1 MVINNNMFEIIIL
14 IVWFSSNQN
23 SEGFIS
29 IDCGAEEDYLDG
41 DTGITYKTDKDFIST
56 GKNKVVAPEYNLT
69 TLYYGNMANSLRT
82 FPEGK
87 RNCYT
92 LKPRQGKN
100 QNYFVRAFFYY
111 GNYDSKNQTQ
121 IKFDLY
127 IGVNYWAT
135 VVDMRWRY
143 YEIIHYSVTDTIY
156 VCLVNTGFGV
166 PFINGLDLR
175 FMNDSLYRSMNGSLL
190 PRKQA
195 DLGGLDPTLG
205 AMRYKDDVYDRIWR
219 LDVNLNDSVSISTEA
234 TIDIQGSDD
243 PCRLPVEVLRT
254 AVQPRNGLNSLSY
267 SYTLEY
273 LENFTPEF
281 LVFFHFAEIEQI
293 APGER
298 RKFTITLH
306 GLEYGPFT
314 LEYLK
319 PLTKGPYKLQV
330 PEDQVRFS
338 IDATLRSDLPPIL
351 NAFEIFELQALPDS
365 PTNQTDVDA
374 IMAIK
379 EAYKI
384 DRVDWQGD
392 PCLPLTTWTGLQC
405 NDDNPPRIISLN
417 LSSSQ
422 LSGNIAISLLNLTSI
437 KSLGVWR
444 AHASY
449 KLEAYPLSLFV
460 SFLDK
465 ILQANDWDSGST
477 KVAKMGVRTSYQW
490 RNNLYLD
497 LSNNELTGTMPEA
510 FAQLPYLTILD
521 LSGNKLIGAIPHS
534 LKEKSNSGQLQ
545 LSLDGN
551 LDLCK
556 MDTCEKKKRSF
567 PVLVIAFVIS
577 VSMLLLL
584 NIITIFWRLK
594 IDATSNTSFPSYN
607 LADENKIQHVIRRLN
622 VSLSS
627 LVGVSRKEL
636 SLKSKN
642 QPFTYTEIVSITN
655 NFQTIIGEG
664 GFGKVYLGNLK
675 DGRQVAVKLLSQSS
689 RQGYKEFL
697 AEVQLLMIV
706 HHKNLVPLIGYCN
719 ENENMALVYEYMAN
733 GNLKEQLLGLEYLH
747 NGCRPPIVHRD
758 LKSSNIL
765 LTENLQA
772 KIADFGLSKAFATEG
787 DSHVI
792 TVPAGTPGYID
803 PEFRASGNLNKK
815 SDVYSFGILL
825 CELITGQSPLIRGNQ
840 GHTDILQW
848 VSPLVERGDIQSIID
863 PRLQG
868 EFNINCAW
876 KALEIALSCVPPT
889 SRQRP
894 DMSDILG
901 ELKECLAMEMSS
913 EMSMGGSVEMSL
925 VLGTD
930 MAPNLR

>member
-1 MVINNNMFEIIIL
+1 MDGGQILLSYIKVWVILLLLSATFP
-14 IVWFSSNQN
+14 N
-23 SEGFIS
+23 SKLAAKNTEQDKKRKLAAENSGIS
-29 IDCGAEEDYLDG
+29 IDCGADEDYTDRN
-41 DTGITYKTDKDFIST
+41 TGISYKTDKDFIST
-56 GKNKVVAPEYNLT
+56 GKNKVVAPEYDLT
-69 TLYYGNMANSLRT
+69 STLYYGKMVNSLRI
-82 FPEGK
+82 FPEGD

-92 LKPRQGKN
+92 LKPREGKN
-100 QNYFVRAFFYY
+100 QNYYVRAFFRY

-135 VVDMRWRY
+135 VEETFENKYWINYD
-143 YEIIHYSVTDTIY
+143 IIHYSVTDTIY

-166 PFINGLDLR
+166 PFISGLDLL
-175 FMNDSLYRSMNGSLL
+175 FMNDSSYRSMNGSLL
-190 PRKQA
+190 RRVQA
-195 DLGGLDPTLG
+195 DLGGEVSLG
-205 AMRYKDDVYDRIWR
+205 TIRYPDDVYARIWQ
-219 LDVNLNDSVSISTEA
+219 LDVNLTDSVSNISTEA
-234 TIDIQGSDD
+234 ITNIDIQGSDNR
-243 PCRLPVEVLRT
+243 CRLPVEVLRT
-254 AVQPRNGLNSLSY
+254 AVQPRNGLKSLSY
-267 SYTLEY
+267 TYTSPY
-273 LENFTPEF
+273 KENFTPEF

-293 APGER
+293 AGGKLRE
-298 RKFTITLH
+298 FTITLN
-306 GLEYGPFT
+306 GLKYGLFT

-319 PLTKGPYKLQV
+319 PLTIGPYKLQ
-330 PEDQVRFS
+330 DQEGLVRFS
-338 IDATLRSDLPPIL
+338 IDASSDLPPIL
-351 NAFEIFELQALPDS
+351 NAFEIFELLPLHDS

-379 EAYKI
+379 KAYKI

-392 PCLPLTTWTGLQC
+392 PCLPRITTWTGLQC
-405 NDDNPPRIISLN
+405 NNDNPPRIISLN

-422 LSGNIAISLLNLTSI
+422 LSGNIDVSLLSLTTIQS
-437 KSLGVWR
+437 
-444 AHASY
+444 
-449 KLEAYPLSLFV
+449 
-460 SFLDK
+460 
-465 ILQANDWDSGST
+465 
-477 KVAKMGVRTSYQW
+477 
-490 RNNLYLD
+490 LD
-497 LSNNELTGTMPEA
+497 LSNNELTGTVPEA
-510 FAQLPYLTILD
+510 FAQLPHLTILY
-521 LSGNKLIGAIPHS
+521 LSRNKLTGAVPYS
-534 LKEKSNSGQLQ
+534 LKEKSKSRQLQ

-556 MDTCEKKKRSF
+556 IDTCEKKQGSF
-567 PVLVIAFVIS
+567 PVPVIASVIS
-577 VSMLLLL
+577 VSVLLLL
-584 NIITIFWRLK
+584 SIITIFWRLK
-594 IDATSNTSFPSYN
+594 
-607 LADENKIQHVIRRLN
+607 RGRLN

-627 LVGVSRKEL
+627 SVGLSL

-664 GFGKVYLGNLK
+664 GFGKVYLGNLN

-706 HHKNLVPLIGYCN
+706 HHRNLVSLIGYCN
-719 ENENMALVYEYMAN
+719 EHANMALVYEYMAN
-733 GNLKEQLLGLEYLH
+733 GNLKEQLLENSTNMLKWRERLQIAVDTAQGLEYLH
-747 NGCRPPIVHRD
+747 NGCKPPIVHRD

-765 LTENLQA
+765 LTKNLHA

-825 CELITGQSPLIRGNQ
+825 CELITGQPPLIRGHQ
-840 GHTDILQW
+840 GHTHILQW
-848 VSPLVERGDIQSIID
+848 VSPLIEIGDIQSIID

-868 EFNINCAW
+868 EFNTNCAW

-889 SRQRP
+889 STQRP

-913 EMSMGGSVEMSL
+913 EMSMRGSVEMSL

>member
-1 MVINNNMFEIIIL
+1 MDSGQILLSYIKVWVILLLLSATF
-14 IVWFSSNQN
+14 QN
-23 SEGFIS
+23 SKLAAKNTAQDKKRKLAAENSGFIS

-56 GKNKVVAPEYNLT
+56 GKNKVVAPEHNLT

-100 QNYFVRAFFYY
+100 QNYYVRAFFYY

-127 IGVNYWAT
+127 IGVNHWTT
-135 VVDMRWRY
+135 VVDMQWTY

-175 FMNDSLYRSMNGSLL
+175 FMNDSPYRSMNGSLIPKVL
-190 PRKQA
+190 A

-219 LDVNLNDSVSISTEA
+219 LDVNLNDSVSNSTEA
-234 TIDIQGSDD
+234 NIDIQGSDD

-254 AVQPRNGLNSLSY
+254 AVQPRNGHNSLSY
-267 SYTLEY
+267 SYTLRHR
-273 LENFTPEF
+273 ENFTPEF

-298 RKFTITLH
+298 REFTITLN
-306 GLEYGPFT
+306 GLNYGPFT

-319 PLTKGPYKLQV
+319 PLTIGPYKLQV

-351 NAFEIFELQALPDS
+351 NAFEIFKLWPLPDS

-392 PCLPLTTWTGLQC
+392 PCLPLTTWTGLLC

-422 LSGNIAISLLNLTSI
+422 LSGNIAVSLLNLTAI
-437 KSLGVWR
+437 KS
-444 AHASY
+444 
-449 KLEAYPLSLFV
+449 
-460 SFLDK
+460 
-465 ILQANDWDSGST
+465 
-477 KVAKMGVRTSYQW
+477 
-490 RNNLYLD
+490 LD
-497 LSNNELTGTMPEA
+497 LSNNELTGTVLEA
-510 FAQLPYLTILD
+510 FAQLPHLTILD
-521 LSGNKLIGAIPHS
+521 LSGNKLTGAIPHS
-534 LKEKSNSGQLQ
+534 LKEKSNSRQLQ

-577 VSMLLLL
+577 VSVLLLL

-594 IDATSNTSFPSYN
+594 I
-607 LADENKIQHVIRRLN
+607 
-622 VSLSS
+622 
-627 LVGVSRKEL
+627 
-636 SLKSKN
+636 
-642 QPFTYTEIVSITN
+642 
-655 NFQTIIGEG
+655 G

-719 ENENMALVYEYMAN
+719 EHENMALVYEYMAN
-733 GNLKEQLLGLEYLH
+733 GNLKEQLLENSTNMLNWRERLQIAVDAANGLEYLH

-787 DSHVI
+787 DSYVI

-825 CELITGQSPLIRGNQ
+825 CELITGQPPLIKGHQ
-840 GHTDILQW
+840 GHTHILQW

-868 EFNINCAW
+868 EFSTNCAW
-876 KALEIALSCVPPT
+876 KALEIALSCVPLT

-913 EMSMGGSVEMSL
+913 EMIMRGSVEMSL

>member
-1 MVINNNMFEIIIL
+1 MDGGQILLSYIKVWVILLLLSATF
-14 IVWFSSNQN
+14 QN
-23 SEGFIS
+23 SKLAAKNTEQDKKRKLVADNSGLIS

-41 DTGITYKTDKDFIST
+41 DTGITYKSDKDFIST
-56 GKNKVVAPEYNLT
+56 GNNTVVAPEYNLT
-69 TLYYGNMANSLRT
+69 GTLYYGRMVNSLRT

-92 LKPRQGKN
+92 LKPSQGKN
-100 QNYFVRAFFYY
+100 QNYYVRAFFHY
-111 GNYDSKNQTQ
+111 GNYDSKNQAQ

-127 IGVNYWAT
+127 IGVNLWTTVQVVQTIEQKYWIT
-135 VVDMRWRY
+135 

-166 PFINGLDLR
+166 PFINGLDLL
-175 FMNDSLYRSMNGSLL
+175 FLKDSPYGSMNRSLL
-190 PRKQA
+190 PRLQA
-195 DLGGLDPTLG
+195 DLGGHQPPATI
-205 AMRYKDDVYDRIWR
+205 RYKDDVYARIWC
-219 LDVNLNDSVSISTEA
+219 LNVNLTDSVSNISTDA
-234 TIDIQGSDD
+234 ITNIDIQGSDN
-243 PCRLPVEVLRT
+243 PCRLPVDVLRT
-254 AVQPRNGLNSLSY
+254 AVQPRNGLKSLSY
-267 SYTLEY
+267 SYPIR
-273 LENFTPEF
+273 NPKNSTPEF

-298 RKFTITLH
+298 REFTITLN
-306 GLEYGPFT
+306 GLYYGTFT
-314 LEYLK
+314 LQYLK
-319 PLTKGPYKLQV
+319 PLTIQPYTLQAQ
-330 PEDQVRFS
+330 EGQVRFS

-351 NAFEIFELQALPDS
+351 NAFEIFELGPLPDS

-379 EAYKI
+379 KAYKI

-392 PCLPLTTWTGLQC
+392 PCLPLITWSGLQC
-405 NDDNPPRIISLN
+405 NYDNPPRIISLN
-417 LSSSQ
+417 LSSSK
-422 LSGNIAISLLNLTSI
+422 LSGKIDVSLLSLTSI
-437 KSLGVWR
+437 QS
-444 AHASY
+444 
-449 KLEAYPLSLFV
+449 
-460 SFLDK
+460 
-465 ILQANDWDSGST
+465 
-477 KVAKMGVRTSYQW
+477 
-490 RNNLYLD
+490 LD

-510 FAQLPYLTILD
+510 FAQLLDLTILY
-521 LSGNKLIGAIPHS
+521 LSGNKLTGAVPYS

-551 LDLCK
+551 PDLCK
-556 MDTCEKKKRSF
+556 MDTCEKKKGSF
-567 PVLVIAFVIS
+567 LVPVIASVIPVS
-577 VSMLLLL
+577 VLLLL
-584 NIITIFWRLK
+584 SIITIFWRLK
-594 IDATSNTSFPSYN
+594 
-607 LADENKIQHVIRRLN
+607 RGRLN

-627 LVGVSRKEL
+627 SVGLSL

-675 DGRQVAVKLLSQSS
+675 NGCQVAVKLLSQSS
-689 RQGYKEFL
+689 RQGYKQFL
-697 AEVQLLMIV
+697 AEVKLLIIV
-706 HHKNLVPLIGYCN
+706 HHRNLVSLVGYCN
-719 ENENMALVYEYMAN
+719 EQENMALVYEYMAN
-733 GNLKEQLLGLEYLH
+733 GNLKDQLLENSTNMLNWRARLQIAVDVAQGLEYLH

-772 KIADFGLSKAFATEG
+772 KIADFGLSKAFTNEE

-792 TVPAGTPGYID
+792 TIPAGTPGYID
-803 PEFRASGNLNKK
+803 PEFRASGNSNKK

-825 CELITGQSPLIRGNQ
+825 CELITGQPPLIRGHQ
-840 GHTDILQW
+840 GHTHILQW

-868 EFNINCAW
+868 EFNTNCAW

-894 DMSDILG
+894 DMSAILG
-901 ELKECLAMEMSS
+901 ELKECLAMEMTS
-913 EMSMGGSVEMSL
+913 EISMHNSVEMNL

-930 MAPNLR
+930 MTPNLR

>member
-1 MVINNNMFEIIIL
+1 MDSGQILLSYIKVWVILLLLSATF
-14 IVWFSSNQN
+14 QN
-23 SEGFIS
+23 SKLAAKNTAQDKKRKLAAENSGFIS

-56 GKNKVVAPEYNLT
+56 GKNKVVAPEHNLT

-100 QNYFVRAFFYY
+100 QNYYVRAFFYY

-127 IGVNYWAT
+127 IGVNHWTT
-135 VVDMRWRY
+135 VVDMQWTY

-175 FMNDSLYRSMNGSLL
+175 FMNDSPYRSMNGSLIPKVL
-190 PRKQA
+190 A

-219 LDVNLNDSVSISTEA
+219 LDVNLNDSVSNSTEA
-234 TIDIQGSDD
+234 NIDIQGSDD

-254 AVQPRNGLNSLSY
+254 AVQPRNGHNSLSY
-267 SYTLEY
+267 SYTLRHR
-273 LENFTPEF
+273 ENFTPEF

-298 RKFTITLH
+298 REFTITLN
-306 GLEYGPFT
+306 GLNYGPFT

-319 PLTKGPYKLQV
+319 PLTIGPYKLQV

-351 NAFEIFELQALPDS
+351 NAFEIFKLWPLPDS

-392 PCLPLTTWTGLQC
+392 PCLPLTTWTGLLC
-405 NDDNPPRIISLN
+405 NDDNPPRIISL
-417 LSSSQ
+417 
-422 LSGNIAISLLNLTSI
+422 
-437 KSLGVWR
+437 
-444 AHASY
+444 
-449 KLEAYPLSLFV
+449 
-460 SFLDK
+460 
-465 ILQANDWDSGST
+465 
-477 KVAKMGVRTSYQW
+477 
-490 RNNLYLD
+490 D
-497 LSNNELTGTMPEA
+497 LSNNELTGTVLEA
-510 FAQLPYLTILD
+510 FAQLPHLTILD
-521 LSGNKLIGAIPHS
+521 LSGNKLTGAIPHS
-534 LKEKSNSGQLQ
+534 LKEKSNSRQLQ

-577 VSMLLLL
+577 VSVLLLL

-594 IDATSNTSFPSYN
+594 I
-607 LADENKIQHVIRRLN
+607 
-622 VSLSS
+622 
-627 LVGVSRKEL
+627 
-636 SLKSKN
+636 
-642 QPFTYTEIVSITN
+642 
-655 NFQTIIGEG
+655 G

-719 ENENMALVYEYMAN
+719 EHENMALVYEYMAN
-733 GNLKEQLLGLEYLH
+733 GNLKEQLLENSTNMLNWRERLQIAVDAANGLEYLH

-787 DSHVI
+787 DSYVI

-825 CELITGQSPLIRGNQ
+825 CELITGQPPLIKGHQ
-840 GHTDILQW
+840 GHTHILQW

-868 EFNINCAW
+868 EFSTNCAW
-876 KALEIALSCVPPT
+876 KALEIALSCVPLT

-913 EMSMGGSVEMSL
+913 EMIMRGSVEMSL

>member
-1 MVINNNMFEIIIL
+1 MDGGQILLSYIKVWVILLVLSATF
-14 IVWFSSNQN
+14 QN
-23 SEGFIS
+23 SKLAAKNTAQDKKRKLAAENSGFIS
-29 IDCGAEEDYLDG
+29 IDCGAEEDHLDRK
-41 DTGITYKTDKDFIST
+41 TGITYKTDKDFIST
-56 GKNKVVAPEYNLT
+56 GKNTVVAPEYHLT
-69 TLYYGNMANSLRT
+69 IPYFGDMLNSLRT

-100 QNYFVRAFFYY
+100 QNYSVRAFFNY
-111 GNYDSKNQTQ
+111 GNYDSKNQAP
-121 IKFDLY
+121 KFDLY

-135 VVDMRWRY
+135 VLDVSTF

-156 VCLVNTGFGV
+156 VCLVNTGTGV
-166 PFINGLDLR
+166 PFINGLDLL
-175 FMNDSLYRSMNGSLL
+175 FMNDSPYRTMNGSLI
-190 PRKQA
+190 PRVRA
-195 DLGGLDPTLG
+195 DLGRNPTQSSSTI
-205 AMRYKDDVYDRIWR
+205 RYNDDVYDRIWW
-219 LDVNLNDSVSISTEA
+219 LENLKDAVSISTE
-234 TIDIQGSDD
+234 TNIDIQGSDN

-267 SYTLEY
+267 NHTLGY
-273 LENFTPEF
+273 IENSTAEF
-281 LVFFHFAEIEQI
+281 RVYFHFAEIEQI
-293 APGER
+293 APGKLRE
-298 RKFTITLH
+298 FTITLN
-306 GLEYGPFT
+306 GLKYGPFT
-314 LEYLK
+314 PEYLK

-330 PEDQVRFS
+330 QEDQVGFS

-351 NAFEIFELQALPDS
+351 NALEIFELWSLPDS

-374 IMAIK
+374 MMAIK

-405 NDDNPPRIISLN
+405 NNDNPPRIISLN

-422 LSGNIAISLLNLTSI
+422 LSGNIAVSLLNLTAI
-437 KSLGVWR
+437 KS
-444 AHASY
+444 
-449 KLEAYPLSLFV
+449 
-460 SFLDK
+460 
-465 ILQANDWDSGST
+465 
-477 KVAKMGVRTSYQW
+477 
-490 RNNLYLD
+490 LD
-497 LSNNELTGTMPEA
+497 LSNNELTGTVPEA
-510 FAQLPYLTILD
+510 FAQLLDLTILY
-521 LSGNKLIGAIPHS
+521 LSRNKLTGAVPYS

-556 MDTCEKKKRSF
+556 LDTCEKKQRSF
-567 PVLVIAFVIS
+567 PVPVIASVIS
-577 VSMLLLL
+577 VSVLLLL
-584 NIITIFWRLK
+584 SIITIFWRLK
-594 IDATSNTSFPSYN
+594 
-607 LADENKIQHVIRRLN
+607 RGRWN

-627 LVGVSRKEL
+627 SVRLPRKKL

-642 QPFTYTEIVSITN
+642 QQFTYVEIVSITN

-675 DGRQVAVKLLSQSS
+675 DGCQVAVKLLSQSS

-706 HHKNLVPLIGYCN
+706 HHRNVVPLIGYCN
-719 ENENMALVYEYMAN
+719 EHDNMALVYEYMAN
-733 GNLKEQLLGLEYLH
+733 GNLKEQLLENSTNMLNWRERLQIAVDTAQGLEYLH

-765 LTENLQA
+765 LTENLHA

-792 TVPAGTPGYID
+792 TIPAGTPGYID
-803 PEFRASGNLNKK
+803 PEFRASGHLNKK

-825 CELITGQSPLIRGNQ
+825 CELITGQPPLIRGHK
-840 GHTDILQW
+840 GHTHILQW
-848 VSPLVERGDIQSIID
+848 VSPLVEKADIQSIID

-868 EFNINCAW
+868 EFNTNCAW

-889 SRQRP
+889 STQRP

-913 EMSMGGSVEMSL
+913 EISMRGSVEMSL

-930 MAPNLR
+930 MTPNLR

>member
-1 MVINNNMFEIIIL
+1 MDGGQILLSYTKVWVILLLLSATFR
-14 IVWFSSNQN
+14 N
-23 SEGFIS
+23 SKLAAKNTEQHKKRKLATENSGFIS
-29 IDCGAEEDYLDG
+29 IDCGAEEDYLDRN
-41 DTGITYKTDKDFIST
+41 TGISYKTDKDFIST
-56 GKNKVVAPEYNLT
+56 GKNMIVAPEYSN
-69 TLYYGNMANSLRT
+69 GKMANSLRT

-92 LKPRQGKN
+92 LKPIQGKN
-100 QNYFVRAFFYY
+100 QNYYVRAFFYY

-127 IGVNYWAT
+127 LGVNYWDIVRIKLNT
-135 VVDMRWRY
+135 FTTYY
-143 YEIIHYSVTDTIY
+143 YEIIHYSVTDTIN
-156 VCLVNTGFGV
+156 VCLVNTGSGV

-175 FMNDSLYRSMNGSLL
+175 FMNDDSPYRSMNGSLL
-190 PRKQA
+190 PWVQA
-195 DLGGLDPTLG
+195 DLGGHQTQRDT
-205 AMRYKDDVYDRIWR
+205 RYNDDVYDRYWQ
-219 LDVNLNDSVSISTEA
+219 LDVNLDDAVSNISTEA
-234 TIDIQGSDD
+234 NIDIQGSDN

-267 SYTLEY
+267 NYTLGY
-273 LENFTPEF
+273 TENSEF

-293 APGER
+293 APGEIR
-298 RKFTITLH
+298 EFTITLN
-306 GLEYGPFT
+306 GLNYGLFT

-319 PLTKGPYKLQV
+319 PLTIGPYKLQ
-330 PEDQVRFS
+330 DQVRFS
-338 IDATLRSDLPPIL
+338 INATLRSDLPPIL
-351 NAFEIFELQALPDS
+351 NAFEIFELLPLHDS
-365 PTNQTDVDA
+365 PTNQTD
-374 IMAIK
+374 
-379 EAYKI
+379 
-384 DRVDWQGD
+384 GD
-392 PCLPLTTWTGLQC
+392 PCLPFTTWSGLQC
-405 NDDNPPRIISLN
+405 NNDNPPRIISLN

-422 LSGNIAISLLNLTSI
+422 LSGNIAVSLLNLTAIQS
-437 KSLGVWR
+437 
-444 AHASY
+444 
-449 KLEAYPLSLFV
+449 
-460 SFLDK
+460 
-465 ILQANDWDSGST
+465 
-477 KVAKMGVRTSYQW
+477 
-490 RNNLYLD
+490 LD
-497 LSNNELTGTMPEA
+497 LSNNELTGTVPEA
-510 FAQLPYLTILD
+510 FAQLPDLTILY
-521 LSGNKLIGAIPHS
+521 LSGNKLTGAVPHS

-545 LSLDGN
+545 LSLEGN

-556 MDTCEKKKRSF
+556 MDTCENKKRSF
-567 PVLVIAFVIS
+567 LVPVIASVVS
-577 VSMLLLL
+577 VSVLLS
-584 NIITIFWRLK
+584 IITVFWRLK
-594 IDATSNTSFPSYN
+594 
-607 LADENKIQHVIRRLN
+607 R
-622 VSLSS
+622 
-627 LVGVSRKEL
+627 VGLSRKEL

-675 DGRQVAVKLLSQSS
+675 DGHQVAVKLFSQSS

-706 HHKNLVPLIGYCN
+706 HHRNLVSLVGYCN
-719 ENENMALVYEYMAN
+719 EHENMALVYEYMAN
-733 GNLKEQLLGLEYLH
+733 GNLKEQLLENSINMLNWRERVQIAVDAAQGLEYLH

-792 TVPAGTPGYID
+792 TDPAGTPGYID

-825 CELITGQSPLIRGNQ
+825 CELITGQPPLIRSHQ
-840 GHTDILQW
+840 GYTHILQW

-863 PRLQG
+863 PRLNG
-868 EFNINCAW
+868 EFNTNCAW

-889 SRQRP
+889 STQRP

-913 EMSMGGSVEMSL
+913 EMSMRNSVKISL

>member
-1 MVINNNMFEIIIL
+1 MDGGQILLSYTKVWVILLLLSATFR
-14 IVWFSSNQN
+14 N
-23 SEGFIS
+23 SKLAAKNTEQDKKRKLATENSGFIS
-29 IDCGAEEDYLDG
+29 IDCGVEEDYKDWNN
-41 DTGITYKTDKDFIST
+41 GISYKSDKDFIST
-56 GKNKVVAPEYNLT
+56 GKNMFVAPKYNYWKLVD
-69 TLYYGNMANSLRT
+69 SLRT

-87 RNCYT
+87 RNCYA
-92 LKPRQGKN
+92 LKPREGKN
-100 QNYFVRAFFYY
+100 QSYYVRALFHY
-111 GNYDSKNQTQ
+111 GNYDSKNQGQ
-121 IKFDLY
+121 IMFDLY
-127 IGVNYWAT
+127 IGVNYWDTVDINVEDKLAT
-135 VVDMRWRY
+135 Y
-143 YEIIHYSVTDTIY
+143 YDIIHYSVTDTIY
-156 VCLVNTGFGV
+156 VCLVNTGSGV

-175 FMNDSLYRSMNGSLL
+175 FMNDSPYRSMNGSLR
-190 PRKQA
+190 PWVQA
-195 DLGGLDPTLG
+195 DLGGHQTQNSTS
-205 AMRYKDDVYDRIWR
+205 YNDDVYNRYWR
-219 LDVNLNDSVSISTEA
+219 LDVNLNDSVSISTE
-234 TIDIQGSDD
+234 TNIDIQGSGN

-254 AVQPRNGLNSLSY
+254 AVQPRNVLNSLSY
-267 SYTLEY
+267 NRTLWY
-273 LENFTPEF
+273 PKNFTPEF

-293 APGER
+293 APGEIR
-298 RKFTITLH
+298 EFTITLN
-306 GLEYGPFT
+306 GLNYGLFT

-319 PLTKGPYKLQV
+319 PLTIRSNITQV
-330 PEDQVRFS
+330 QEGQVRFS
-338 IDATLRSDLPPIL
+338 IHATLRSDLPPIL
-351 NAFEIFELQALPDS
+351 NAFEIFQLWPVPDS

-379 EAYKI
+379 KAYKI

-392 PCLPLTTWTGLQC
+392 PCLPLPTWSGLQC
-405 NDDNPPRIISLN
+405 NNDNPPRIISLN

-422 LSGNIAISLLNLTSI
+422 LSGNIAVSLLNL
-437 KSLGVWR
+437 R
-444 AHASY
+444 AIQS
-449 KLEAYPLSLFV
+449 
-460 SFLDK
+460 
-465 ILQANDWDSGST
+465 
-477 KVAKMGVRTSYQW
+477 
-490 RNNLYLD
+490 LD
-497 LSNNELTGTMPEA
+497 LSNNELTGTVPEA
-510 FAQLPYLTILD
+510 FAQLPDLTILY
-521 LSGNKLIGAIPHS
+521 LNGNKLTGAVPHS

-556 MDTCEKKKRSF
+556 MDTCEKKQRSF
-567 PVLVIAFVIS
+567 LVPVIASVIS
-577 VSMLLLL
+577 VSVLLLL
-584 NIITIFWRLK
+584 SIITIFWRLK
-594 IDATSNTSFPSYN
+594 
-607 LADENKIQHVIRRLN
+607 RGRLN
-622 VSLSS
+622 VPLSS
-627 LVGVSRKEL
+627 SVGLSRKEL

-675 DGRQVAVKLLSQSS
+675 DGHQVAVKLLSQSS

-706 HHKNLVPLIGYCN
+706 HHRNLVSLVGYCN
-719 ENENMALVYEYMAN
+719 EHENMALVYEYMAN
-733 GNLKEQLLGLEYLH
+733 GNLKEQLLENSTNMLNWRERLQIAVDAAQGLEYLH

-792 TVPAGTPGYID
+792 TDPAGTLGYID

-815 SDVYSFGILL
+815 SDVYSFGILM
-825 CELITGQSPLIRGNQ
+825 CELITGQPPLIKGHK
-840 GHTDILQW
+840 GHTHILQW

-863 PRLQG
+863 SRLQG
-868 EFNINCAW
+868 EFSTNCAW
-876 KALEIALSCVPPT
+876 KALEIALSCVPST

-913 EMSMGGSVEMSL
+913 KMSMCDSVEMNL

>member
-1 MVINNNMFEIIIL
+1 MDGGQILLCYIKVWVILLLLSATF
-14 IVWFSSNQN
+14 QN
-23 SEGFIS
+23 SKLAAKNTEQDKKRKLAADNSGFIS
-29 IDCGAEEDYLDG
+29 IDCGAEADYLDG
-41 DTGITYKTDKDFIST
+41 DTGISYKTDKDFIST
-56 GKNKVVAPEYNLT
+56 GKNTVVAPEYYLT
-69 TLYYGNMANSLRT
+69 IPYFGNVVNSLRT

-100 QNYFVRAFFYY
+100 QNYYVRAFFHY
-111 GNYDSKNQTQ
+111 GNYDSENQTH
-121 IKFDLY
+121 KFDLY

-135 VVDMRWRY
+135 VLAAKNMRWTY
-143 YEIIHYSVTDTIY
+143 YNIIHYSVTDTID
-156 VCLVNTGFGV
+156 VCLVNTSSGV

-175 FMNDSLYRSMNGSLL
+175 FMNDSPYRTMNGSLS
-190 PRKQA
+190 PVVQA
-195 DLGGLDPTLG
+195 DLGGHQTQNSIII
-205 AMRYKDDVYDRIWR
+205 RYKDDVFDRIWW
-219 LDVNLNDSVSISTEA
+219 LYNLTDSVSIGTE
-234 TIDIQGSDD
+234 TNIDIQSSDD
-243 PCRLPVEVLRT
+243 PYRLPVEVLRT

-267 SYTLEY
+267 NYTSPY
-273 LENFTPEF
+273 KENFTPEF
-281 LVFFHFAEIEQI
+281 RVYFHFAEILEQT
-293 APGER
+293 APAKLRE
-298 RKFTITLH
+298 FTITLN
-306 GLEYGPFT
+306 GLNYGPFT

-319 PLTKGPYKLQV
+319 PLTIRSNITQV
-330 PEDQVRFS
+330 QEGQVRFS
-338 IDATLRSDLPPIL
+338 INATLRSDLPPIL
-351 NAFEIFELQALPDS
+351 NAFEIFVLWPLPDS

-379 EAYKI
+379 KAYKI

-392 PCLPLTTWTGLQC
+392 PCLPLTTWSGLQC

-422 LSGNIAISLLNLTSI
+422 LSGNIDVSLLSLTSI
-437 KSLGVWR
+437 QS
-444 AHASY
+444 
-449 KLEAYPLSLFV
+449 
-460 SFLDK
+460 
-465 ILQANDWDSGST
+465 
-477 KVAKMGVRTSYQW
+477 
-490 RNNLYLD
+490 LD
-497 LSNNELTGTMPEA
+497 LSNNELIGTVPEA
-510 FAQLPYLTILD
+510 FAQLPNLTILD
-521 LSGNKLIGAIPHS
+521 LSENKLTGAVPHS

-556 MDTCEKKKRSF
+556 MDTCEKKQRSF
-567 PVLVIAFVIS
+567 PVPVIASVIS
-577 VSMLLLL
+577 VSVLLLVS
-584 NIITIFWRLK
+584 IITILWRLK
-594 IDATSNTSFPSYN
+594 
-607 LADENKIQHVIRRLN
+607 RGRLN

-627 LVGVSRKEL
+627 SVGLSRKEL

-642 QPFTYTEIVSITN
+642 QPFTYVTN
-655 NFQTIIGEG
+655 NFQIIIGEG

-706 HHKNLVPLIGYCN
+706 HHKNLVSLVGYCN
-719 ENENMALVYEYMAN
+719 EDENMALVYEYMAN
-733 GNLKEQLLGLEYLH
+733 GNLKEQLLENNTNMLNWRERLQIAVDSAHGLEYLH

-772 KIADFGLSKAFATEG
+772 KIADFGLSKAFATEA
-787 DSHVI
+787 DTHVI

-825 CELITGQSPLIRGNQ
+825 CELITGQPPIIKGCK
-840 GHTDILQW
+840 GHTHILQW
-848 VSPLVERGDIQSIID
+848 VSPLIERGDIQSIID

-868 EFNINCAW
+868 EFNTNCAW
-876 KALEIALSCVPPT
+876 KVLEIALSCVPPT
-889 SRQRP
+889 SIQRP

-901 ELKECLAMEMSS
+901 ELKECL
-913 EMSMGGSVEMSL
+913 
-925 VLGTD
+925 
-930 MAPNLR
+930 

>member
-1 MVINNNMFEIIIL
+1 MDGGQILLSYTKVWVILLLLSATFR
-14 IVWFSSNQN
+14 N
-23 SEGFIS
+23 SKLAAKNTEQHKKRKLATENSGFIS
-29 IDCGAEEDYLDG
+29 IDCGAEEDYLDRN
-41 DTGITYKTDKDFIST
+41 TGISYKTDKDFIST
-56 GKNKVVAPEYNLT
+56 GKNMFVAPEYNLPT
-69 TLYYGNMANSLRT
+69 RFKNSVRT

-100 QNYFVRAFFYY
+100 QNYYVRAFFYY

-121 IKFDLY
+121 MFDLY
-127 IGVNYWAT
+127 LGVNRWAT
-135 VVDMRWRY
+135 VDINVEDMFTTY
-143 YEIIHYSVTDTIY
+143 SDIIHYSVTDTIY
-156 VCLVNTGFGV
+156 VCLVNTGSGV

-175 FMNDSLYRSMNGSLL
+175 FMNDSPYRSMNGSLL
-190 PRKQA
+190 PRVQA
-195 DLGGLDPTLG
+195 DLGGHQTQSST
-205 AMRYKDDVYDRIWR
+205 RYKDDVYDRIWR
-219 LDVNLNDSVSISTEA
+219 FDVNLNDSVSISTE
-234 TIDIQGSDD
+234 TNIDIQGSDN

-267 SYTLEY
+267 NYTLGY
-273 LENFTPEF
+273 TENSEF

-293 APGER
+293 APGEIR
-298 RKFTITLH
+298 EFTITLN
-306 GLEYGPFT
+306 GLNYGLFT

-319 PLTKGPYKLQV
+319 PLTIGPYKLQ
-330 PEDQVRFS
+330 DQVRFS

-351 NAFEIFELQALPDS
+351 NAFEIFELGPLPDS

-379 EAYKI
+379 KAYII

-392 PCLPLTTWTGLQC
+392 PCLPLTTWSGLQC
-405 NDDNPPRIISLN
+405 NNDNPPRIIS
-417 LSSSQ
+417 
-422 LSGNIAISLLNLTSI
+422 
-437 KSLGVWR
+437 
-444 AHASY
+444 
-449 KLEAYPLSLFV
+449 
-460 SFLDK
+460 
-465 ILQANDWDSGST
+465 
-477 KVAKMGVRTSYQW
+477 
-490 RNNLYLD
+490 LD
-497 LSNNELTGTMPEA
+497 LSNNELTGTVPEA
-510 FAQLPYLTILD
+510 FAQLPDLTILY
-521 LSGNKLIGAIPHS
+521 LSGNKLTGAVPHS

-545 LSLDGN
+545 LSLEGN

-556 MDTCEKKKRSF
+556 MDTCENKKRSF
-567 PVLVIAFVIS
+567 LVPVIASVVS
-577 VSMLLLL
+577 VSVLLS
-584 NIITIFWRLK
+584 IITVIWRLK
-594 IDATSNTSFPSYN
+594 
-607 LADENKIQHVIRRLN
+607 R
-622 VSLSS
+622 
-627 LVGVSRKEL
+627 VGLSRKEL

-675 DGRQVAVKLLSQSS
+675 DGRQVAVKLFSQSS

-697 AEVQLLMIV
+697 SEVQLLMIV
-706 HHKNLVPLIGYCN
+706 HHRNLVSLVGYCN
-719 ENENMALVYEYMAN
+719 EHENMAVVYEYMAN
-733 GNLKEQLLGLEYLH
+733 GNLKEQLLENSTNMLNWRERVQIAVDAAQGLEYLH

-792 TVPAGTPGYID
+792 TDPAGTPGYID

-825 CELITGQSPLIRGNQ
+825 CELITGQPPLIRSHQ
-840 GHTDILQW
+840 GHTHILQW

-863 PRLQG
+863 PRLNG
-868 EFNINCAW
+868 EFNTNCAW

-889 SRQRP
+889 STQRP

-901 ELKECLAMEMSS
+901 ELKESWC
-913 EMSMGGSVEMSL
+913 L
-925 VLGTD
+925 VLCILDRKQTQIKHKQADLHGSPKPGTSTEAAD
-930 MAPNLR
+930 CILLEE

>member
-1 MVINNNMFEIIIL
+1 MHGGRILLSYIKVWVILLLLSATF
-14 IVWFSSNQN
+14 QN
-23 SEGFIS
+23 SKLAAKNTAQDKKRKLAAENSGFIS
-29 IDCGAEEDYLDG
+29 IDCGAEADYLDG

-69 TLYYGNMANSLRT
+69 TPYYGNMANSLRT

-100 QNYFVRAFFYY
+100 QNYYVRAFFYY
-111 GNYDSKNQTQ
+111 GNYDSENQTQ

-127 IGVNYWAT
+127 IGVNHWTT
-135 VVDMRWRY
+135 VVDMQWTY

-175 FMNDSLYRSMNGSLL
+175 FMNDSPYRSMNGSLIPKVL
-190 PRKQA
+190 A

-219 LDVNLNDSVSISTEA
+219 LDVNLNHSVSISTE
-234 TIDIQGSDD
+234 TNIDIQGSDD

-254 AVQPRNGLNSLSY
+254 AVQPWNGLNSLSY
-267 SYTLEY
+267 KKSLRHR
-273 LENFTPEF
+273 ENFTPEF

-293 APGER
+293 APGKR
-298 RKFTITLH
+298 REFTITLN
-306 GLEYGPFT
+306 GLNYGPFT

-319 PLTKGPYKLQV
+319 PLTIGPYKIQV
-330 PEDQVRFS
+330 PEDQIRFS
-338 IDATLRSDLPPIL
+338 IDATLRSNLPPIL
-351 NAFEIFELQALPDS
+351 NAFEIFELGPLPDS
-365 PTNQTDVDA
+365 PTNQTDVHA

-384 DRVDWQGD
+384 DRVNWQGD

-422 LSGNIAISLLNLTSI
+422 LSGNIAVSFLNLTAI
-437 KSLGVWR
+437 KS
-444 AHASY
+444 
-449 KLEAYPLSLFV
+449 
-460 SFLDK
+460 
-465 ILQANDWDSGST
+465 
-477 KVAKMGVRTSYQW
+477 
-490 RNNLYLD
+490 LD
-497 LSNNELTGTMPEA
+497 LSNNELTGTVPEA
-510 FAQLPYLTILD
+510 FAQLPHLTILD
-521 LSGNKLIGAIPHS
+521 LSGNKLTGAVPYS
-534 LKEKSNSGQLQ
+534 LKEKSNSRQLQ

-577 VSMLLLL
+577 VSALLLL
-584 NIITIFWRLK
+584 NIITIFWRFK
-594 IDATSNTSFPSYN
+594 IG
-607 LADENKIQHVIRRLN
+607 RLN

-627 LVGVSRKEL
+627 SVGFSRKKN
-636 SLKSKN
+636 SMKSKN
-642 QPFTYTEIVSITN
+642 QPFTYPEIVSITN

-664 GFGKVYLGNLK
+664 GFGKVYLGNLQ

-706 HHKNLVPLIGYCN
+706 HHRNLVSLVGYCN
-719 ENENMALVYEYMAN
+719 EQENMALVYEYMAN
-733 GNLKEQLLGLEYLH
+733 GNLKEQLLENSTNMLNWRARLQIAVDAAQGLEYLH

-772 KIADFGLSKAFATEG
+772 KISDFGLSKAFATEG

-792 TVPAGTPGYID
+792 TIPAGTPGYID
-803 PEFRASGNLNKK
+803 PEFRDSGNLNKK

-825 CELITGQSPLIRGNQ
+825 CELITGQPPLIRGHN
-840 GHTDILQW
+840 GHTHILQW

-863 PRLQG
+863 PKLKG
-868 EFNINCAW
+868 EFNTNCAW
-876 KALEIALSCVPPT
+876 KALEIVLSCVPPT
-889 SRQRP
+889 STQRP

-913 EMSMGGSVEMSL
+913 EMSMRGSVEMSL
-925 VLGTD
+925 VLRTD

>member
-1 MVINNNMFEIIIL
+1 MDGGQILHSYTKVWVIL
-14 IVWFSSNQN
+14 LLLSATLRN
-23 SEGFIS
+23 SKLAAKNTEQDKIRKLAAENSGFIS

-41 DTGITYKTDKDFIST
+41 DTGITYITDKDFIST
-56 GKNKVVAPEYNLT
+56 GKNVFVAPEYNLKT
-69 TLYYGNMANSLRT
+69 SYYGNMINSLRI

-100 QNYFVRAFFYY
+100 QNYYVRAFFYY
-111 GNYDSKNQTQ
+111 GNYDSKNQAH
-121 IKFDLY
+121 KFDLY
-127 IGVNYWAT
+127 LGVNYWAT
-135 VVDMRWRY
+135 VGVEDRQWKY
-143 YEIIHYSVTDTIY
+143 YNIIHYSVTDTIY
-156 VCLVNTGFGV
+156 VCLVNTGSGV

-175 FMNDSLYRSMNGSLL
+175 FMNDSPYGSKNESLS
-190 PRKQA
+190 PVEQA
-195 DLGGLDPTLG
+195 DLGSHQPQSPI
-205 AMRYKDDVYDRIWR
+205 RYNDDVYDRTWR
-219 LDVNLNDSVSISTEA
+219 LDVNLIDSVSIGTE
-234 TIDIQGSDD
+234 TNIDIQGSDD
-243 PCRLPVEVLRT
+243 PYRLPVEVLRT

-267 SYTLEY
+267 NYTLVY
-273 LENFTPEF
+273 TENFTPEF
-281 LVFFHFAEIEQI
+281 RVYFHFAEIEQI
-293 APGER
+293 APGKLRE
-298 RKFTITLH
+298 FTITLN
-306 GLEYGPFT
+306 GLKYGPFT

-351 NAFEIFELQALPDS
+351 NAFEIFILWPLPHS

-379 EAYKI
+379 KAYKI

-405 NDDNPPRIISLN
+405 NNDNPPRIISLN

-422 LSGNIAISLLNLTSI
+422 LSGNIAVSLLNLTSI
-437 KSLGVWR
+437 QS
-444 AHASY
+444 
-449 KLEAYPLSLFV
+449 
-460 SFLDK
+460 
-465 ILQANDWDSGST
+465 
-477 KVAKMGVRTSYQW
+477 
-490 RNNLYLD
+490 LD
-497 LSNNELTGTMPEA
+497 LSNNELTGTVPEA
-510 FAQLPYLTILD
+510 FVQLPDLTILY
-521 LSGNKLIGAIPHS
+521 LSGNKLTGAVPHS

-556 MDTCEKKKRSF
+556 LDTCEKKQRSF
-567 PVLVIAFVIS
+567 PIQVIGSVIS
-577 VSMLLLL
+577 VSVLLLL
-584 NIITIFWRLK
+584 SIITIFWRLK
-594 IDATSNTSFPSYN
+594 
-607 LADENKIQHVIRRLN
+607 RGRLN

-627 LVGVSRKEL
+627 SVGLSL

-664 GFGKVYLGNLK
+664 GFGKVYLGNLN
-675 DGRQVAVKLLSQSS
+675 DGRQVAVKLCQSS
-689 RQGYKEFL
+689 NQGYKEFL
-697 AEVQLLMIV
+697 AEVQLLKIV
-706 HHKNLVPLIGYCN
+706 HHRNLVFLVGYCN
-719 ENENMALVYEYMAN
+719 EKENMALVYEYMAN
-733 GNLKEQLLGLEYLH
+733 GNLKDQLLENSTNMLNWRARLQIAVDTAQGLEYLH

-772 KIADFGLSKAFATEG
+772 KIADFGLSKAFANEG
-787 DSHVI
+787 DSHVT

-825 CELITGQSPLIRGNQ
+825 CELITGQPPLIRGYQ
-840 GHTDILQW
+840 GHTHILQW

-868 EFNINCAW
+868 EFSTNCAW

-889 SRQRP
+889 SIQRP

-913 EMSMGGSVEMSL
+913 EISMRGSVEMSL
-925 VLGTD
+925 VLGTY

>member
-1 MVINNNMFEIIIL
+1 MDGGQILLSYIKVWVILLLLSATF
-14 IVWFSSNQN
+14 QN
-23 SEGFIS
+23 SKLAAKNTAQDKKRKLAEENSGLIS
-29 IDCGAEEDYLDG
+29 IDCGADEDYVDVK
-41 DTGITYKTDKDFIST
+41 TGISYKTDKDFIST

-69 TLYYGNMANSLRT
+69 STLYYGKMVNSLRI

-92 LKPRQGKN
+92 LKPREGKN
-100 QNYFVRAFFYY
+100 QNYYVRAFFHY
-111 GNYDSKNQTQ
+111 GNYDSQNQAR
-121 IKFDLY
+121 IMFDLY
-127 IGVNYWAT
+127 IGVNHWTTVEVVQTIEHKYW
-135 VVDMRWRY
+135 VNYD
-143 YEIIHYSVTDTIY
+143 IIHYSVTDTIY
-156 VCLVNTGFGV
+156 VCLVKTDSGV
-166 PFINGLDLR
+166 PFISGLDLL
-175 FMNDSLYRSMNGSLL
+175 FMDDSSYRSMNGSLL
-190 PRKQA
+190 RRVQA
-195 DLGGLDPTLG
+195 DLGSLDPTLG
-205 AMRYKDDVYDRIWR
+205 TIRYKYDVYDRIWQ
-219 LDVNLNDSVSISTEA
+219 LDVNLDDSASNISTKA
-234 TIDIQGSDD
+234 NIDIQGSDN
-243 PCRLPVEVLRT
+243 PCRLPVDVLRT

-267 SYTLEY
+267 SYTIGY
-273 LENFTPEF
+273 LENPTPEF
-281 LVFFHFAEIEQI
+281 LVFFHFAEIEQS

-298 RKFTITLH
+298 REFTITLND
-306 GLEYGPFT
+306 LEYGPFT

-319 PLTKGPYKLQV
+319 PLTIRSNLSRAQEGL
-330 PEDQVRFS
+330 VRFS
-338 IDATLRSDLPPIL
+338 INATLRSDLPPIL
-351 NAFEIFELQALPDS
+351 NAFEIFELRSLRDS
-365 PTNQTDVDA
+365 PTNQADVDA

-379 EAYKI
+379 KAYKL
-384 DRVDWQGD
+384 DRVEWQGD
-392 PCLPLTTWTGLQC
+392 PCLPVTMWSGLKC

-422 LSGNIAISLLNLTSI
+422 LSGKIDVSLLSLTAIQS
-437 KSLGVWR
+437 
-444 AHASY
+444 
-449 KLEAYPLSLFV
+449 
-460 SFLDK
+460 
-465 ILQANDWDSGST
+465 
-477 KVAKMGVRTSYQW
+477 
-490 RNNLYLD
+490 LD
-497 LSNNELTGTMPEA
+497 LSNNELIGTMPEA
-510 FAQLPYLTILD
+510 FAQLLDLTILY
-521 LSGNKLIGAIPHS
+521 LSGNKLTGAVPYS

-556 MDTCEKKKRSF
+556 MDTCEKKKGSF
-567 PVLVIAFVIS
+567 PVPVIASVIPVS
-577 VSMLLLL
+577 VLLLL
-584 NIITIFWRLK
+584 SIITIFWRLK
-594 IDATSNTSFPSYN
+594 R
-607 LADENKIQHVIRRLN
+607 DENTIQHEIRRLN

-627 LVGVSRKEL
+627 SAGLSL

-664 GFGKVYLGNLK
+664 GFGKVYLGNLN

-697 AEVQLLMIV
+697 AEVKLLIIV
-706 HHKNLVPLIGYCN
+706 HHRNLVSLVGYCN
-719 ENENMALVYEYMAN
+719 EQENMALVYEYMAN
-733 GNLKEQLLGLEYLH
+733 GNLKDQLLENSTNMLNWRARLQIAVDAAQGLEYLH

-765 LTENLQA
+765 LTESFQA
-772 KIADFGLSKAFATEG
+772 KIADFGLSKAFANEG
-787 DSHVI
+787 DLHVI
-792 TVPAGTPGYID
+792 TDPAGTPGYID
-803 PEFRASGNLNKK
+803 PEYRASGNLSKK

-825 CELITGQSPLIRGNQ
+825 CELITGQPPLIRGHQ
-840 GHTDILQW
+840 GYTHILQW

-868 EFNINCAW
+868 EFNTNCAW

-913 EMSMGGSVEMSL
+913 EMSMRGSVEMSL

>member
-1 MVINNNMFEIIIL
+1 MDGGQILFSYIKVWVILLLLSATF
-14 IVWFSSNQN
+14 QN
-23 SEGFIS
+23 SKLAAKNTAQDKKRKLAADNSGFIS
-29 IDCGAEEDYLDG
+29 IDCGAEKDYLDG
-41 DTGITYKTDKDFIST
+41 KTGITYKTDEDFIST
-56 GKNKVVAPEYNLT
+56 GKNTVVAPEYYLT
-69 TLYYGNMANSLRT
+69 IPYLGDMVNSLRT
-82 FPEGK
+82 FPEGE

-100 QNYFVRAFFYY
+100 QNYYVRAFFYY

-121 IKFDLY
+121 IMFDLY
-127 IGVNYWAT
+127 IGVNRWAT
-135 VVDMRWRY
+135 VLLVLENMYGSAY

-156 VCLVNTGFGV
+156 VCLENTGFGV

-175 FMNDSLYRSMNGSLL
+175 FMNDSSYRSMNGSLI
-190 PRKQA
+190 PRMQA
-195 DLGGLDPTLG
+195 DLGSLDPTDSS
-205 AMRYKDDVYDRIWR
+205 MRYIDDVYDRIWR
-219 LDVNLNDSVSISTEA
+219 LDVNLNDSVLISTEA
-234 TIDIQGSDD
+234 NIDIQGSDN

-254 AVQPRNGLNSLSY
+254 AVQPQNGLNSLSY
-267 SYTLEY
+267 NYASPYK
-273 LENFTPEF
+273 ENFTPEF
-281 LVFFHFAEIEQI
+281 RVYFHFAEILEQT
-293 APGER
+293 APGKLRE
-298 RKFTITLH
+298 FTITLN
-306 GLEYGPFT
+306 GLKYGPFT

-319 PLTKGPYKLQV
+319 PLTIGPYTLQV
-330 PEDQVRFS
+330 PEYQVGFF

-351 NAFEIFELQALPDS
+351 NAFEIFELWPLPDS
-365 PTNQTDVDA
+365 PTNQADVDA

-379 EAYKI
+379 KAYKI

-392 PCLPLTTWTGLQC
+392 PCLPLTAWFGLQC

-422 LSGNIAISLLNLTSI
+422 LSGNIVVSLLNLTAI
-437 KSLGVWR
+437 KS
-444 AHASY
+444 
-449 KLEAYPLSLFV
+449 
-460 SFLDK
+460 
-465 ILQANDWDSGST
+465 
-477 KVAKMGVRTSYQW
+477 
-490 RNNLYLD
+490 LD
-497 LSNNELTGTMPEA
+497 LSNNELIGTVPEA
-510 FAQLPYLTILD
+510 FAQLPNLTILD
-521 LSGNKLIGAIPHS
+521 LSENKLTGAVPHS

-556 MDTCEKKKRSF
+556 MDTCENKQRSF
-567 PVLVIAFVIS
+567 PVLVIASVIS
-577 VSMLLLL
+577 VSVLLLL
-584 NIITIFWRLK
+584 SIITIFWRLK
-594 IDATSNTSFPSYN
+594 
-607 LADENKIQHVIRRLN
+607 RGRLN

-627 LVGVSRKEL
+627 SVGLSRKEL

-642 QPFTYTEIVSITN
+642 QPFTYVEIVSITN

-675 DGRQVAVKLLSQSS
+675 DGCQVAVKLLSQSS

-706 HHKNLVPLIGYCN
+706 HHKNLVSLVGYCN
-719 ENENMALVYEYMAN
+719 EHENMALVYEYMAN
-733 GNLKEQLLGLEYLH
+733 GNLKEQLLENSTNMLSWRERLQIAVDSAHGLEYLH

-772 KIADFGLSKAFATEG
+772 KIADFGLSKAFANEG

-792 TVPAGTPGYID
+792 TDAAGTPGYID
-803 PEFRASGNLNKK
+803 PEFQETGNLNKK

-825 CELITGQSPLIRGNQ
+825 CELITGQPPIIRGPKGNT
-840 GHTDILQW
+840 HILHW
-848 VSPLVERGDIQSIID
+848 VSPLIERGDIQSIID

-868 EFNINCAW
+868 VFNTNCAW
-876 KALEIALSCVPPT
+876 KVLEIALSCVPPT
-889 SRQRP
+889 SIQRP

-913 EMSMGGSVEMSL
+913 EMSKRDSVEMSL
-925 VLGTD
+925 VFGTD
-930 MAPNLR
+930 ITPNLR

>member
-1 MVINNNMFEIIIL
+1 MF
-14 IVWFSSNQN
+14 
-23 SEGFIS
+23 
-29 IDCGAEEDYLDG
+29 
-41 DTGITYKTDKDFIST
+41 
-56 GKNKVVAPEYNLT
+56 
-69 TLYYGNMANSLRT
+69 
-82 FPEGK
+82 
-87 RNCYT
+87 
-92 LKPRQGKN
+92 
-100 QNYFVRAFFYY
+100 
-111 GNYDSKNQTQ
+111 
-121 IKFDLY
+121 
-127 IGVNYWAT
+127 AT
-135 VVDMRWRY
+135 Y

-156 VCLVNTGFGV
+156 VCLVNTGSGV

-175 FMNDSLYRSMNGSLL
+175 FMNDSPYRTMNRLLL
-190 PRKQA
+190 PWVQA
-195 DLGGLDPTLG
+195 DLGGHQTQSSTS
-205 AMRYKDDVYDRIWR
+205 YNDDVYDRIWR
-219 LDVNLNDSVSISTEA
+219 LDVNLNDSVSISTE
-234 TIDIQGSDD
+234 TNIDIQGSDN

-267 SYTLEY
+267 NYTRY
-273 LENFTPEF
+273 TENSEF
-281 LVFFHFAEIEQI
+281 HVFFHFAEIEQI
-293 APGER
+293 APGEIR
-298 RKFTITLH
+298 EFTITLN
-306 GLEYGPFT
+306 GLNYGLFT

-319 PLTKGPYKLQV
+319 PLTIGPYKLQ
-330 PEDQVRFS
+330 DQVRFS

-351 NAFEIFELQALPDS
+351 NAFEIFKLWPLPDS

-379 EAYKI
+379 KAYKI

-405 NDDNPPRIISLN
+405 NNDNPPRIISLN

-422 LSGNIAISLLNLTSI
+422 LSGNIAVSLLNLTSI
-437 KSLGVWR
+437 QS
-444 AHASY
+444 
-449 KLEAYPLSLFV
+449 
-460 SFLDK
+460 
-465 ILQANDWDSGST
+465 
-477 KVAKMGVRTSYQW
+477 
-490 RNNLYLD
+490 LD
-497 LSNNELTGTMPEA
+497 LSNNELTGTVPEA
-510 FAQLPYLTILD
+510 FVQLPDLTILY
-521 LSGNKLIGAIPHS
+521 LSGNKLTGAVPHS

-556 MDTCEKKKRSF
+556 LDTCEKKQRSF
-567 PVLVIAFVIS
+567 PVQVIASVMS
-577 VSMLLLL
+577 VSVLLLL
-584 NIITIFWRLK
+584 SIITIFWRLK
-594 IDATSNTSFPSYN
+594 
-607 LADENKIQHVIRRLN
+607 RGRLN

-627 LVGVSRKEL
+627 PVGLSL

-664 GFGKVYLGNLK
+664 GFGKVYLGNLN
-675 DGRQVAVKLLSQSS
+675 DGRQVAVKLCQSS
-689 RQGYKEFL
+689 NQGYKEFL
-697 AEVQLLMIV
+697 AEVQLLKIV
-706 HHKNLVPLIGYCN
+706 HHRNLVFLVGYCN
-719 ENENMALVYEYMAN
+719 EKENMALVYEYLAN
-733 GNLKEQLLGLEYLH
+733 GNLKDQLLENSTNMLNWRARLQIAVDAAQGLEYLH

-772 KIADFGLSKAFATEG
+772 KIADFGLSKAFANEG
-787 DSHVI
+787 DSHVT

-825 CELITGQSPLIRGNQ
+825 CELITGQPPLIRGHQ
-840 GHTDILQW
+840 GHTHILQW

-868 EFNINCAW
+868 EFSTNCAW

-889 SRQRP
+889 SIQRP

-913 EMSMGGSVEMSL
+913 EISMPGSVEMSL

-930 MAPNLR
+930 MAPNLRYLINNNCLFVVKTATA

>member
-1 MVINNNMFEIIIL
+1 MDGGQILHSYTKVWVIL
-14 IVWFSSNQN
+14 LLLSATLRN
-23 SEGFIS
+23 SKLAAKNTEQDKIRKLAAENSGFIS
-29 IDCGAEEDYLDG
+29 IDCGAEEDYLDWK
-41 DTGITYKTDKDFIST
+41 TGITYKTDKDFIST
-56 GKNKVVAPEYNLT
+56 GKNMFVAPEYQLT
-69 TLYYGNMANSLRT
+69 TFYYGNMVNSLRT

-100 QNYFVRAFFYY
+100 QNYYVRAFFYY

-127 IGVNYWAT
+127 LGVNYWAT
-135 VVDMRWRY
+135 VVDMQWIY
-143 YEIIHYSVTDTIY
+143 YNIIHYSVTDTIY
-156 VCLVNTGFGV
+156 VCLVNTGSGV

-175 FMNDSLYRSMNGSLL
+175 FMNDSPYRTMNGSLL
-190 PRKQA
+190 PMVHA
-195 DLGGLDPTLG
+195 DLGGHPTQG
-205 AMRYKDDVYDRIWR
+205 YKTIRYKDDVYDRIWR
-219 LDVNLNDSVSISTEA
+219 FDVNLTDSVSNGTE
-234 TIDIQGSDD
+234 TNIDIQGSDD

-267 SYTLEY
+267 SYPSPHT
-273 LENFTPEF
+273 ENFTPEF
-281 LVFFHFAEIEQI
+281 LVFFHFAEIFEQTAI
-293 APGER
+293 GKLRE
-298 RKFTITLH
+298 FTITLN
-306 GLEYGPFT
+306 GLNYGPFT

-319 PLTKGPYKLQV
+319 PLTIRSNITQV
-330 PEDQVRFS
+330 QEGQVRFS

-351 NAFEIFELQALPDS
+351 NAFEIFKLLPLPDS

-392 PCLPLTTWTGLQC
+392 PCLPLITWTGLQC
-405 NDDNPPRIISLN
+405 NDDNPPRIISMN
-417 LSSSQ
+417 
-422 LSGNIAISLLNLTSI
+422 
-437 KSLGVWR
+437 
-444 AHASY
+444 
-449 KLEAYPLSLFV
+449 
-460 SFLDK
+460 
-465 ILQANDWDSGST
+465 
-477 KVAKMGVRTSYQW
+477 
-490 RNNLYLD
+490 
-497 LSNNELTGTMPEA
+497 LSNNELTGTVPEA
-510 FAQLPYLTILD
+510 FAQLPDLTILD
-521 LSGNKLIGAIPHS
+521 LSGNKLTGAVPHS
-534 LKEKSNSGQLQ
+534 LKEKSNNGQLK

-556 MDTCEKKKRSF
+556 LDTCEKKQRSF
-567 PVLVIAFVIS
+567 PVPVIASVIS
-577 VSMLLLL
+577 VLVLLLL
-584 NIITIFWRLK
+584 SIITIFWRLK
-594 IDATSNTSFPSYN
+594 R
-607 LADENKIQHVIRRLN
+607 VRWN

-627 LVGVSRKEL
+627 SVGLSRKEL

-642 QPFTYTEIVSITN
+642 QPFTYVEIVSITN

-706 HHKNLVPLIGYCN
+706 HHKNLVSLVGYCN
-719 ENENMALVYEYMAN
+719 EHENMALVYEYMAN
-733 GNLKEQLLGLEYLH
+733 GNLKEQLLENSTNMLNWRERLQIAVDAAQGLEYLH

-765 LTENLQA
+765 LTENLHA
-772 KIADFGLSKAFATEG
+772 KIADFGLSKAFATEE

-803 PEFRASGNLNKK
+803 PEFRASGHLNKK

-825 CELITGQSPLIRGNQ
+825 CELITGQPPLIRGHK
-840 GHTDILQW
+840 GHTHILQW

-868 EFNINCAW
+868 EFNTNYAW
-876 KALEIALSCVPPT
+876 KALEIALSCVPST
-889 SRQRP
+889 STQRP

-913 EMSMGGSVEMSL
+913 EISMRGSVEMSL
-925 VLGTD
+925 VPGTD

>member
-1 MVINNNMFEIIIL
+1 MDGGQILFSYIKVWVILLLLSATFD
-14 IVWFSSNQN
+14 QN
-23 SEGFIS
+23 SKLAAKNTEQDKKRKLAAENSGFIS

-41 DTGITYKTDKDFIST
+41 KTGINYKTDKDFISA
-56 GKNKVVAPEYNLT
+56 GKNKVVAPERYLT
-69 TLYYGNMANSLRT
+69 TLYYGNMVNSLRT

-92 LKPRQGKN
+92 LKPREGKN
-100 QNYFVRAFFYY
+100 QNYYVRAFFYY

-135 VVDMRWRY
+135 VADMDWFY
-143 YEIIHYSVTDTIY
+143 DDIIHYSVTDTIY
-156 VCLVNTGFGV
+156 VCLVNTGSGV

-175 FMNDSLYRSMNGSLL
+175 FMNNSPYRTMNGSLI
-190 PRKQA
+190 RRVQA
-195 DLGGLDPTLG
+195 DLGGHQPPG
-205 AMRYKDDVYDRIWR
+205 AIRYKDDVYDRIWR
-219 LDVNLNDSVSISTEA
+219 LDVNLNDSVSNISTEA
-234 TIDIQGSDD
+234 NIDIQGSDN

-267 SYTLEY
+267 IYTLGY
-273 LENFTPEF
+273 TENATPEF

-293 APGER
+293 APGKLRE
-298 RKFTITLH
+298 FTITLN
-306 GLEYGPFT
+306 GLKYGPFT

-319 PLTKGPYKLQV
+319 PLTIGPYTLQ
-330 PEDQVRFS
+330 DQVRFS
-338 IDATLRSDLPPIL
+338 IESTSRSDLPPIL
-351 NAFEIFELQALPDS
+351 NAFEIFELGALPDHS

-379 EAYKI
+379 KAYNI
-384 DRVDWQGD
+384 NRDDWQGD
-392 PCLPLTTWTGLQC
+392 PCLPLTYTWSGLQC
-405 NDDNPPRIISLN
+405 NYDNSPRIISLN

-422 LSGNIAISLLNLTSI
+422 LSGKIDVSLLSLTSM
-437 KSLGVWR
+437 KS
-444 AHASY
+444 
-449 KLEAYPLSLFV
+449 
-460 SFLDK
+460 
-465 ILQANDWDSGST
+465 
-477 KVAKMGVRTSYQW
+477 
-490 RNNLYLD
+490 LD
-497 LSNNELTGTMPEA
+497 LSNNELTGTVPKA
-510 FAQLPYLTILD
+510 FAQLPDLTILY
-521 LSGNKLIGAIPHS
+521 LSGNKLTGAIPYS

-551 LDLCK
+551 PDLCK
-556 MDTCEKKKRSF
+556 MDTCEKKKGSF
-567 PVLVIAFVIS
+567 PVPVIASVIPVFV
-577 VSMLLLL
+577 LLLL
-584 NIITIFWRLK
+584 STITIFWRLK
-594 IDATSNTSFPSYN
+594 
-607 LADENKIQHVIRRLN
+607 RGRLN

-627 LVGVSRKEL
+627 SAGLSL

-664 GFGKVYLGNLK
+664 GFGKVYLGNLI

-697 AEVQLLMIV
+697 AEVELLIIV
-706 HHKNLVPLIGYCN
+706 HHRNLVSLVGYCN
-719 ENENMALVYEYMAN
+719 EQENMALVYEYMAN
-733 GNLKEQLLGLEYLH
+733 GNLKDQLLENSTNMLNWRARLQIAVDAAQGLEYLH

-772 KIADFGLSKAFATEG
+772 KIADFGLSKAFTNEE

-792 TVPAGTPGYID
+792 TIPAGTPGYID

-825 CELITGQSPLIRGNQ
+825 CELITGQPPLIRGHQ
-840 GHTDILQW
+840 GHTHILQW
-848 VSPLVERGDIQSIID
+848 VSPLFERGDIQSIID

-868 EFNINCAW
+868 EFNTNCAW
-876 KALEIALSCVPPT
+876 KALEIALSCMPPT

-901 ELKECLAMEMSS
+901 ELKECLTMEMSS
-913 EMSMGGSVEMSL
+913 EMSMHDSVEMNLLLS
-925 VLGTD
+925 TD
-930 MAPNLR
+930 IAPNLR

>member
-1 MVINNNMFEIIIL
+1 MDGGQILLSYIKVWVILLFL
-14 IVWFSSNQN
+14 SATFQN
-23 SEGFIS
+23 SKLAAKNAEQDKKRKLAAENSGFVS
-29 IDCGAEEDYLDG
+29 IDCGAKEDYLDG
-41 DTGITYKTDKDFIST
+41 NTGITYKTDKDFIST
-56 GKNKVVAPEYNLT
+56 GKNTVVAREHYLT
-69 TLYYGNMANSLRT
+69 TLYFGDMVNSLRT

-100 QNYFVRAFFYY
+100 QNYYVRAFFYY

-127 IGVNYWAT
+127 LGVNYWAT
-135 VVDMRWRY
+135 VQPVKDRQWHY
-143 YEIIHYSVTDTIY
+143 YNIIHYSVTDTIY

-175 FMNDSLYRSMNGSLL
+175 FMNDSPYRSMDRSLS
-190 PRKQA
+190 PVVQA
-195 DLGGLDPTLG
+195 DLGSHQSQNSII
-205 AMRYKDDVYDRIWR
+205 RYKDDVFDRIWW
-219 LDVNLNDSVSISTEA
+219 LYNLTDSVSIGTE
-234 TIDIQGSDD
+234 TNIDIQGSTND
-243 PCRLPVEVLRT
+243 PYRLPVEVLRT
-254 AVQPRNGLNSLSY
+254 K
-267 SYTLEY
+267 
-273 LENFTPEF
+273 ENFTPEF
-281 LVFFHFAEIEQI
+281 RVYFHFAEIFEQT
-293 APGER
+293 APGKLRE
-298 RKFTITLH
+298 FTITLN
-306 GLEYGPFT
+306 GLNYGPFT

-319 PLTKGPYKLQV
+319 PLTIRSNITQEG
-330 PEDQVRFS
+330 QVRFS

-351 NAFEIFELQALPDS
+351 NAFEIFVLWPLPDS

-379 EAYKI
+379 EAYMI

-392 PCLPLTTWTGLQC
+392 PCFPLSTWTGLQC
-405 NDDNPPRIISLN
+405 NNDNPPRIISLN

-422 LSGNIAISLLNLTSI
+422 LSGNIAVSLLNL
-437 KSLGVWR
+437 R
-444 AHASY
+444 AIQS
-449 KLEAYPLSLFV
+449 
-460 SFLDK
+460 
-465 ILQANDWDSGST
+465 
-477 KVAKMGVRTSYQW
+477 
-490 RNNLYLD
+490 LD
-497 LSNNELTGTMPEA
+497 LSNNELTGAVPAA
-510 FAQLPYLTILD
+510 FAQLPNLTILY
-521 LSGNKLIGAIPHS
+521 LSRNKLTGAVPYS
-534 LKEKSNSGQLQ
+534 LKEKSNNGQLQ

-551 LDLCK
+551 PDLCL
-556 MDTCEKKKRSF
+556 MDTCEKKQGSF
-567 PVLVIAFVIS
+567 PVPVIASVIS
-577 VSMLLLL
+577 VSVLLLL
-584 NIITIFWRLK
+584 GIITIFWRLK
-594 IDATSNTSFPSYN
+594 
-607 LADENKIQHVIRRLN
+607 RGRLN

-627 LVGVSRKEL
+627 SVGLS

-642 QPFTYTEIVSITN
+642 QQFTYTEIVSITN

-664 GFGKVYLGNLK
+664 GFGKVYLGNLQ

-697 AEVQLLMIV
+697 AEVKLLIIV
-706 HHKNLVPLIGYCN
+706 HHRNLVSLVGYCN
-719 ENENMALVYEYMAN
+719 EQENMALVYEYMAN
-733 GNLKEQLLGLEYLH
+733 GNLKDQLLENSTNMLNWRERLQIAVDAAQGLEYLH

-792 TVPAGTPGYID
+792 TDPAGTPGYID

-825 CELITGQSPLIRGNQ
+825 CELITGQPPLIRGHN
-840 GHTDILQW
+840 GHTHILQW

-863 PRLQG
+863 PRLKG
-868 EFNINCAW
+868 EFNTNCAW
-876 KALEIALSCVPPT
+876 KVLEIALSCVPPT
-889 SRQRP
+889 STQRP

-913 EMSMGGSVEMSL
+913 EMSMRGSVEMSL

-930 MAPNLR
+930 TAPNLR